1 MNPAPTLSR
10 ADAPIAFALLAVWML
25 PHLVQLWGTWP
36 YDLAAVYI
44 AGHFWETGQ
53 HALVYAAPE
62 HFFGGPAP
70 EWNATIV
77 ELGGAGKGTFPFIY
91 PPLWAALA
99 APLTRLMTAQG
110 FFNLVLLVQL
120 PLMAAY
126 IPLSYRIA
134 RPALPAWK
142 WTLIGIV
149 VMESATPF
157 FSAINQDQ
165 PSILT
170 GFLILLA
177 MERSLAAAP
186 RQAGLA
192 LALAAAIKI
201 TPAVFALLF
210 VFRRDWRS
218 LGWFLGLAAALLAV
232 DLWLCSMADNRAFLA
247 ALRGVGGASLVGVVN
262 VSARS
267 LIDYGLALAFGVRI
281 FATESMYILELP
293 GALRHLSGL
302 VNLGLWLWLGGRAI
316 MAARPL
322 PDRPRMVVSLL
333 ALSVGLFLFGPLG
346 WQHYYVLPLALL
358 PGLASLATAGRAFAA
373 ALPALAGANIILFTT
388 MLDHG
393 PEPIWYVSFA
403 AGCWIV
409 TLWLVGNL
417 ARAAA
422 AQAGAGAPRTV

>member
-1 MNPAPTLSR
+1 MTGTR
-10 ADAPIAFALLAVWML
+10 ADNLAAVVVLCLWMVA
-25 PHLVQLWGTWP
+25 HLIQLWGTWP

-70 EWNATIV
+70 EWNPTIV

-91 PPLWAALA
+91 PPVWAALV
-99 APLTRLMTAQG
+99 APLTRLMTAQT
-110 FFNLVLLVQL
+110 FFNLALLVQL
-120 PLMAAY
+120 PLMTAY
-126 IPLSYRIA
+126 VPLAGRIA

-142 WTLIGIV
+142 WALVGIV

-157 FSAINQDQ
+157 FSAINQNQ
-165 PSILT
+165 PSILI

-177 MERSLAAAP
+177 MERSLADAP
-186 RQAGLA
+186 RSAGLA

-210 VFRRDWRS
+210 VLRRDWRS
-218 LGWFLGLAAALLAV
+218 LGWFLGFAALLLAV
-232 DLWLCSMADNRAFLA
+232 DLWLGGMADNRAFLA

-262 VSARS
+262 ISARS
-267 LIDYGLALAFGVRI
+267 LIDYGLALAFGARI
-281 FATESMYILELP
+281 YATESMYILELP

-302 VNLGLWLWLGGRAI
+302 VNLGLWLGLGGRAI
-316 MAARPL
+316 VAARAL

-358 PGLASLATAGRAFAA
+358 PGLLTLPPAGRAFAA
-373 ALPALAGANIILFTT
+373 ALPALVGANIILFNMVPADGSSST
-388 MLDHG
+388 
-393 PEPIWYVSFA
+393 WYVSFA

-409 TLWLVGNL
+409 TLWQVGSL
-417 ARAAA
+417 AHSAAA
-422 AQAGAGAPRTV
+422 RAGAGAQQAV

>member
-1 MNPAPTLSR
+1 MIGSR
-10 ADAPIAFALLAVWML
+10 ADKVAAFALLGLWML
-25 PHLVQLWGTWP
+25 PHLAQLWGTWP

-70 EWNATIV
+70 EWNPTIV

-91 PPLWAALA
+91 PPVWAALV
-99 APLTRLMTAQG
+99 APLTRLMTAQT
-110 FFNLVLLVQL
+110 FFNLALLVQL

-126 IPLSYRIA
+126 VPLAGRIA

-142 WTLIGIV
+142 WALVGIV

-157 FSAINQDQ
+157 FSAINQNQ
-165 PSILT
+165 PSILI

-186 RQAGLA
+186 RSAGLA

-210 VFRRDWRS
+210 VLRRDWRS
-218 LGWFLGLAAALLAV
+218 LGWFLGFAVLLLAV
-232 DLWLCSMADNRAFLA
+232 DLWLGGMADNRAFLA
-247 ALRGVGGASLVGVVN
+247 ALRGVGGAALVGVVN

-267 LIDYGLALAFGVRI
+267 LIDYGLALAFGARI
-281 FATESMYILELP
+281 YATESMYILELP

-302 VNLGLWLWLGGRAI
+302 VNLGLWLGLGGRAI
-316 MAARPL
+316 MAARAL

-358 PGLASLATAGRAFAA
+358 PGLIALAPARPAFIA

-393 PEPIWYVSFA
+393 PEPTWYVSFA

-409 TLWLVGNL
+409 TLWQIGSL
-417 ARAAA
+417 AHSAAA
-422 AQAGAGAPRTV
+422 RAGAGAQQAV